1 MQKIILLL
9 AFITLNISTAQTKKK
24 QILLVG
30 TFHYANPGLD
40 VAQLNNF
47 NIMSEKSQKE
57 LETMS
62 NKIKK
67 FGPDKIFVEW
77 EFKKQ
82 ADLDKFYNKNTD
94 SLFKNNKSEITQL
107 ALRTAKKL
115 NHKKLYGM
123 NLYTSFPYD
132 SLMISMEKANQKDLM
147 KRNEEITKSFEKDH
161 NERIRKSSLQ
171 EMMLYYN
178 TKQAENENLQW
189 YLEVANRA
197 GNPDDFTG
205 ASLVANWYKRNLYM
219 YSLIQKLTESTDDK
233 IMVLVGAGHASIIR
247 EFIIHDPAFEIV
259 ELSTVLK

>member
-1 MQKIILLL
+1 MKKIILLL
-9 AFITLNISTAQTKKK
+9 ALITFNMTSAQTKKK

-57 LETMS
+57 LEIMS
-62 NKIKK
+62 DKIKK

-82 ADLDKFYNKNTD
+82 TDLDKFYNKNTD

-115 NHKKLYGM
+115 NHKRLYGM
-123 NLYTSFPYD
+123 NLYTSFQYD
-132 SLMISMEKANQKDLM
+132 SLMMSMEKANQKDLM
-147 KRNEEITKSFEKDH
+147 EKNKLTTENFEKQH
-161 NERIRKSSLQ
+161 NEKIRKSTLQ

-178 TKQAENENLQW
+178 TKQAENENLRW

-205 ASLVANWYKRNLYM
+205 PSLVSNWYKRNLYM
-219 YSLIQKLTESTDDK
+219 YSLIQKLTESTDNK
-233 IMVLVGAGHASIIR
+233 IMVLVGAGHAAVIR
-247 EFIIHDPAFEIV
+247 EYIMHDPVFEIV
-259 ELSTVLK
+259 DLSTVLK

>member
-1 MQKIILLL
+1 MKKIILLL
-9 AFITLNISTAQTKKK
+9 ALITFNMTSAQTKKK

-57 LETMS
+57 LEIMS
-62 NKIKK
+62 DKIKK

-94 SLFKNNKSEITQL
+94 SLFKTSKSEITQL

-115 NHKKLYGM
+115 NHKRLYGM

-132 SLMISMEKANQKDLM
+132 SLMKSMEKANQKDLM
-147 KRNEEITKSFEKDH
+147 EKNKLTTENFEKQH
-161 NERIRKSSLQ
+161 NEKIRKSTLQ

-205 ASLVANWYKRNLYM
+205 PSLVSNWYKRNLYM
-219 YSLIQKLTESTDDK
+219 YSLIQKLTESTDNK
-233 IMVLVGAGHASIIR
+233 IMVLVGAGHAAVIR
-247 EFIIHDPAFEIV
+247 EYIMHDPVFEIV
-259 ELSTVLK
+259 DLSTVLK

>member
-9 AFITLNISTAQTKKK
+9 ALITFNIASSQTKKK

-40 VAQLNNF
+40 VAQINSF
-47 NIMSEKSQKE
+47 NIMSEESQKE

-62 NKIKK
+62 DKIKK

-94 SLFKNNKSEITQL
+94 SLLKTNKSEITQL

-123 NLYTSFPYD
+123 NLYTPFRYD
-132 SLMISMEKANQKDLM
+132 SLMIAMEKANQKDLI
-147 KRNEEITKSFEKDH
+147 KRNDESTKNFEKQH
-161 NERIRKSSLQ
+161 NEKIKKSTLQ

-178 TKQAENENLQW
+178 TKEAENENLQW

-197 GNPDDFTG
+197 GNPDDFSG
-205 ASLVANWYKRNLYM
+205 PSLVSNWYKRNLYM
-219 YSLIQKLTESTDDK
+219 YSLIQKLTESTDTK

-247 EFIIHDPAFEIV
+247 EFIMHDPTFEIV

>member
-9 AFITLNISTAQTKKK
+9 ALIAFNITSAQTKKK

-57 LETMS
+57 LEIMS

-77 EFKKQ
+77 EFSKQ

-94 SLFKNNKSEITQL
+94 SLFKTNKSEITQL
-107 ALRTAKKL
+107 ALRIAKKL

-132 SLMISMEKANQKDLM
+132 SLMMAMEKANQKDLM
-147 KRNEEITKSFEKDH
+147 EKNKLTTKNFEKQH
-161 NERIRKSSLQ
+161 NEKIRKSSLQ

-178 TKQAENENLQW
+178 TKQSENENIQW

-197 GNPDDFTG
+197 GNTDDFTG
-205 ASLVANWYKRNLYM
+205 PSLVSNWYKRNLYM
-219 YSLIQKLTESTDDK
+219 YSLIQKLTESTDNK
-233 IMVLVGAGHASIIR
+233 IMILVGAGHAALIR
-247 EFIIHDPAFEIV
+247 EFITHDPEFELV

>member
-9 AFITLNISTAQTKKK
+9 ALITLNMTSAQTKKK

-62 NKIKK
+62 DKIKK

-82 ADLDKFYNKNTD
+82 ADLDKLYNKNTD
-94 SLFKNNKSEITQL
+94 SLLKNNKSEITQL

-123 NLYTSFPYD
+123 NLYTSFRYD

-147 KRNEEITKSFEKDH
+147 ERNKVTTENFEKQH
-161 NERIRKSSLQ
+161 NEKIRKSTLQ
-171 EMMLYYN
+171 EMMLFYN

-189 YLEVANRA
+189 YLEIANRT

-205 ASLVANWYKRNLYM
+205 PSLVSNWYKRNLYM
-219 YSLIQKLTESTDDK
+219 YSLIQKLTESTDNK
-233 IMVLVGAGHASIIR
+233 IMVLVGAGHAAIIR
-247 EFIIHDPAFEIV
+247 EFITHDPAFEIV

>member
-9 AFITLNISTAQTKKK
+9 ALITFSITSAQTKKK
-24 QILLVG
+24 QILLIG

-57 LETMS
+57 LEIMS
-62 NKIKK
+62 EKIKK

-82 ADLDKFYNKNTD
+82 AELDQFYNKNTD

-123 NLYTSFPYD
+123 NLYTRFPYD
-132 SLMISMEKANQKDLM
+132 SLMMSMEKANQKDLIA
-147 KRNEEITKSFEKDH
+147 KNKAITENFEKQH
-161 NERIRKSSLQ
+161 NEKIRKSSLQ

-205 ASLVANWYKRNLYM
+205 ASLVSNWYKRNLYM
-219 YSLIQKLTESTDDK
+219 YSIIQKLTESTDNK
-233 IMVLVGAGHASIIR
+233 IMILVGAGHAALIR
-247 EFIIHDPAFEIV
+247 EYITHDPTFELV

>member
-1 MQKIILLL
+1 MKKIILLL
-9 AFITLNISTAQTKKK
+9 ALITFNMTSAQTKKK

-40 VAQLNNF
+40 VAKLNSF

-57 LETMS
+57 LEIMS
-62 NKIKK
+62 DKIKN

-77 EFKKQ
+77 EFSGQ

-94 SLFKNNKSEITQL
+94 SLIKTNKNEITQL

-132 SLMISMEKANQKDLM
+132 SLMMSMEKANQQDLL
-147 KRNEEITKSFEKDH
+147 KRNSEWKKRNEKDH
-161 NERIRKSSLQ
+161 NERITKSSLQ
-171 EMMLYYN
+171 ELMLHYN
-178 TKQAENENLQW
+178 KKETENKNIQW

-205 ASLVANWYKRNLYM
+205 ASLVSNWYKRNLYM
-219 YSLIQKLTESTDDK
+219 YSLIQKLTESTDNK
-233 IMVLVGAGHASIIR
+233 IMILVGAGHAALIR
-247 EFIIHDPAFEIV
+247 EFIEHDPTFEIV

>member
-9 AFITLNISTAQTKKK
+9 ALITFNMASAQTKKK

-40 VAQLNNF
+40 VAQLNSF
-47 NIMSEKSQKE
+47 DILSEKSQKE
-57 LETMS
+57 LEIMS
-62 NKIKK
+62 DKIKK

-94 SLFKNNKSEITQL
+94 SLFKTNKNEITQL

-132 SLMISMEKANQKDLM
+132 SLMMSMEKANQKDLL
-147 KRNEEITKSFEKDH
+147 KRNNEWKKRNEKDH
-161 NERIRKSSLQ
+161 NERITKSSLQ
-171 EMMLYYN
+171 ELMLHYN
-178 TKQAENENLQW
+178 KKETENKNIQW

-205 ASLVANWYKRNLYM
+205 PSLVSNWYKRNLYM
-219 YSLIQKLTESTDDK
+219 YSLIQKLTESTDNK
-233 IMVLVGAGHASIIR
+233 IMVLVGAGHAALIR
-247 EFIIHDPAFEIV
+247 EFITHDPEFEIV
-259 ELSTVLK
+259 ELATVLK